1 MTECIDQQIG
11 QQLHAWEMNWLTE
24 DEANAFEVH
33 CMHCPHCFEEIEA
46 FQQAALTL
54 ASDEE
59 AKAMLATAADSSRT
73 TTSRARIID
82 LLWPKTNII
91 FRPALAWAAILLLL
105 PFAYQGLN
113 QEGPAEDRVAT
124 IDTVDLT
131 SQRGISTV
139 IEPNHQS
146 DLLLRFS
153 FGSAVPGQAYQVILA
168 SQSGVTIFEDA
179 QFAFSN
185 EQLGQLRIPAGVLMP
200 GTYWVVISDP
210 SDPSILGTDTLK
222 FRVEE

>member
-24 DEANAFEVH
+24 DESDAFEVH
-33 CMHCPHCFEEIEA
+33 CMLCPRCFKEIEA
-46 FQQAALTL
+46 FQQAAQTL

-59 AKAMLATAADSSRT
+59 AKDILATAANSSRT
-73 TTSRARIID
+73 TTARPRIID

-113 QEGPAEDRVAT
+113 QEGQKEGRVAT
-124 IDTVDLT
+124 IETVELT
-131 SQRGISTV
+131 SRRGVSTA

-146 DLLLRFS
+146 DILLRFS
-153 FGSAVPGQAYQVILA
+153 FGSAVPGQTYHVVLA
-168 SQSGVTIFEDA
+168 SQSGATIFEEA

-185 EQLGQLRIPAGVLMP
+185 EQIGQLRIPAGVLVP
-200 GTYWVVISDP
+200 GDYWVVIQDP
-210 SDPSILGTDTLK
+210 SDSSILGTDTLK